1 MKTSIK
7 KLKSKYEALLNIL
20 KEYESVLV
28 AFSGGV
34 DSTFLLDCALKVPE
48 LKTGAAIFVSD
59 AYTPEE
65 IQSAKDFCIRKSAP
79 CFEIVENDL
88 TPIENNPTD
97 RCYYCKKQMFC
108 NMKKTAEEQGYKFIL
123 DGTNFDDLSDYRP
136 GRKALDE
143 LGIKSPLAKAELTK
157 ADIRKLSKK
166 NGLSTFNHPSMACL
180 SSRFPYNTK
189 ITRDRLK
196 MIYRAEKIFWDIG
209 LSQVRVRWLDG
220 KAKIEVF
227 PSDFKKIMRK
237 KNLNRT
243 VAELTDIGFK
253 DILLDLKGYRSG
265 SLNEYLTE
273 ENLSKGDFLINKL
286 SREH

>member
-7 KLKSKYEALLNIL
+7 KLKSKYENLLNIL

-34 DSTFLLDCALKVPE
+34 DSTFLLDCTLKVPGVR
-48 LKTGAAIFVSD
+48 TAAAILVSD

-65 IQSAKDFCIRKSAP
+65 IQSARDFCIKKTVS
-79 CFEIVENDL
+79 CFEIIEDDL
-88 TPIENNPTD
+88 SPIEDNPTD
-97 RCYYCKKQMFC
+97 RCYFCKKQMFSS
-108 NMKKTAEEQGYKFIL
+108 MKKTAEEQGYRFIV

-143 LGIKSPLAKAELTK
+143 LGIKSPLAEACLTK
-157 ADIRKLSKK
+157 DDIRKLSKR
-166 NGLSTFNHPSMACL
+166 NRLSTYNHPSLACL

-189 ITRDRLK
+189 ITKDRLK
-196 MIYRAEKIFWDIG
+196 MVYMAEKIFWDLG

-220 KAKIEVF
+220 KAKIEIF
-227 PSDFKKIMRK
+227 PVDFKKIMKK
-237 KNLNRT
+237 KNLHRT
-243 VAELTDIGFK
+243 VTGLTDIGFK

-265 SLNEYLTE
+265 SLNEEL
-273 ENLSKGDFLINKL
+273 LNKKD
-286 SREH
+286 R